1 MKYILLFI
9 AFLNTGFLIGQ
20 TSILVPPQPV
30 IAAFEKGYPQKK
42 VIWSIEYGK
51 GEEIYFEGT
60 FNPTTATKGYVLYD
74 SYGAFKSLKTE
85 ISISKLP
92 LKAQD
97 YLKKNYPAK
106 GKVKSV
112 GKILTKIDDKNNE
125 TYISEAKKDKK
136 LYNIVFDKEGEFI
149 KRIEIDIL

>member
-9 AFLNTGFLIGQ
+9 TFLNTGFLIGQ
-20 TSILVPPQPV
+20 KSILVPPQPV
-30 IAAFEKGYPQKK
+30 ITAFEKEYPQKK
-42 VIWSIEYGK
+42 VLWSIQYGK

-60 FNPTTATKGYVLYD
+60 FNSTTAAKGYVLYD

-85 ISISKLP
+85 ILVNKLP

-112 GKILTKIDDKNNE
+112 GKVLTMIDSKNNE
-125 TYISEAKKDKK
+125 TYIAEAKKDKK

>member
-1 MKYILLFI
+1 MKYILLI
-9 AFLNTGFLIGQ
+9 ITFLNTSFLIGQ
-20 TSILVPPQPV
+20 KSILVPPQPV

-42 VIWSIEYGK
+42 VLWSIEYGK

-60 FNPTTATKGYVLYD
+60 FNPSAVTKAYVLYD
-74 SYGAFKSLKTE
+74 SYGVFKSLKTE
-85 ISISKLP
+85 ILINKLP
-92 LKAQD
+92 LKVQD

-125 TYISEAKKDKK
+125 TYIAEAKKDKK
-136 LYNIVFDKEGEFI
+136 LYNIIFNKEGEFI